1 MKKSLLFI
9 LALCFSAGLAAQSQ
23 AVRLP
28 RASGF
33 VNDFAGVMQ
42 RQDREAAES
51 LAAAIREKTGAE
63 LVIVTVDS
71 YAAHGNFGTLDEFSL
86 NLAQSWGIGQ
96 RGQDS
101 GALLVLAVT
110 EREVKIEVGY
120 GLEGVIPDSAAGRI
134 LDNEIIPAFQQGDFS
149 TGLLRGLQAI
159 AARVANEHGLDLAE
173 LNLSAAP
180 SAPVQNISWFAL
192 LFPLLWICF
201 ALLLSRRRR
210 RRGSVFTSFG
220 GGTRGFGSSRQF
232 GGGYYG
238 SRSFGSG
245 GSFGGSG
252 GFGGFG
258 GGGFGGGGASR
269 RF

>member
-1 MKKSLLFI
+1 MRKFFLFI
-9 LALCFSAGLAAQSQ
+9 LALYFSVGLFAQNQ

-42 RQDREAAES
+42 RQDQEAAEN

-71 YAAHGNFGTLDEFSL
+71 FSAHGNFGTLDEFSL
-86 NLAQSWGIGQ
+86 ALAQSWGIGQ

-101 GALLVLAVT
+101 GVLLILAVT

-134 LDNEIIPAFQQGDFS
+134 LDNEVIPAFRQGDFS
-149 TGLLRGLQAI
+149 GGLLKGLQAI

-173 LNLSAAP
+173 LNLSTAP
-180 SAPVQNISWFAL
+180 SAPAETPEHEVLWLTL
-192 LFPLLWICF
+192 LFIFIWILFGMLLSSR
-201 ALLLSRRRR
+201 SRRRYR
-210 RRGSVFTSFG
+210 KGPVFTSFG
-220 GGTRGFGSSRQF
+220 GGTRGFGSSRHF
-232 GGGYYG
+232 GGGSYG
-238 SRSFGSG
+238 GFSG
-245 GSFGGSG
+245 GG

-258 GGGFGGGGASR
+258 GGSFGGGGASR
-269 RF
+269 GF